1 MSGYVLVGNNPTN
14 KKQKENENK
23 KKTDYSLFF
32 PEWSLDEVVL
42 PTYVKETL
50 DDIVSYCKNKDKI
63 VHEWD
68 LSKFLKGNGGTVG
81 INFYGS
87 PGTGKSIAA
96 EGIAKAI
103 GMQMLR
109 ADYSEISDSLHGGTE
124 KKLTELFR
132 NAEANNAIIFF
143 DEADGLLSKRTSGSS
158 NSETNNQ
165 IKSHL
170 LTLLDR
176 SKAIIIF
183 ATNIFENYDKAFFR
197 RILFHVGFE
206 IPDRTQLIELW
217 KFHLNERIP
226 RDITYEELAE
236 LSNGLA
242 GGDIK
247 NITLKLC
254 IRLSSGRCKSIDK
267 DIVNI
272 EIEKYKT
279 SLKASERKKV
289 IQSNVVPEIISPE
302 IKEELNRL

>member
-1 MSGYVLVGNNPTN
+1 MSGYKLVGNNPMN
-14 KKQKENENK
+14 KKQNNDENK
-23 KKTDYSLFF
+23 KKTDYSLFS

-42 PTYVKETL
+42 PSSVKETI
-50 DDIVSYCKNKDKI
+50 DDVVSYCSNKDKI
-63 VHEWD
+63 VLEWN

-103 GMQMLR
+103 GMQMVR
-109 ADYSEISDSLHGGTE
+109 ADYSEITDSLHGGTE

-132 NAEANNAIIFF
+132 NAEENNAIIFF
-143 DEADGLLSKRTSGSS
+143 DEADGLLSKRTSGTS

-176 SKAIIIF
+176 SNAIIIF

-206 IPDRTQLIELW
+206 IPARDQLIELW

-226 RDITYEELAE
+226 KDITYEELAE
-236 LSNGLA
+236 LSDGLA

-254 IRLSSGRCKSIDK
+254 IRLSSGRCKAINK
-267 DIVNI
+267 DVVNI
-272 EIEKYKT
+272 EIEKYKA
-279 SLKASERKKV
+279 SLKASERKKI
-289 IQSNVVPEIISPE
+289 IQSNVEPEKISPE
-302 IKEELNRL
+302 IKVKLNN